1 MQAGLDDTYRVGNI
15 GAKYGKLD
23 IIIDVGFSLK
33 LINNHGDNDIG
44 AAECYDDL
52 REEIEMYN
60 HGGRTTMHGLS
71 FETTPGAFGQSRANS
86 TSPLQGSAKL
96 QNFGL
101 RDKQF
106 PLLEG
111 LQLPKILD
119 EKGSPNAETMP
130 G

>member
-60 HGGRTTMHGLS
+60 HGGRTTY
-71 FETTPGAFGQSRANS
+71 ET
-86 TSPLQGSAKL
+86 
-96 QNFGL
+96 
-101 RDKQF
+101 
-106 PLLEG
+106 
-111 LQLPKILD
+111 
-119 EKGSPNAETMP
+119 
-130 G
+130 